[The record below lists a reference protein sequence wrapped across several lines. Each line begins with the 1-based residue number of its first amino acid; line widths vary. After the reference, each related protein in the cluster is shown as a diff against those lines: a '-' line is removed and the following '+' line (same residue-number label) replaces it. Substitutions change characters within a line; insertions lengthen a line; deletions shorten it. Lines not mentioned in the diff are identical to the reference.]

1 MKLNQTLTILALAAG
16 GLFAGSLALQAQT
29 STNAPPPLRAR
40 GLNFDNIAKQLDLTE
55 AQKPKVKAVIDDYNQ
70 KMIDLRKDSSIAPTE
85 LRSKIKEIYDAMTA
99 KLKAI
104 LTADQFAKWQKIG
117 AGGSRPIPATG
128 ATPAGPPAPQ
138 K

>member
-1 MKLNQTLTILALAAG
+1 
-16 GLFAGSLALQAQT
+16 
-29 STNAPPPLRAR
+29 
-40 GLNFDNIAKQLDLTE
+40 
-55 AQKPKVKAVIDDYNQ
+55 
-70 KMIDLRKDSSIAPTE
+70 MIDLRKDSSIAPTE

-104 LTADQFAKWQKIG
+104 LTDDQFAKWQKIG

>member
-55 AQKPKVKAVIDDYNQ
+55 AQSQKSKPS
-70 KMIDLRKDSSIAPTE
+70 L
-85 LRSKIKEIYDAMTA
+85 MTTT
-99 KLKAI
+99 KK
-104 LTADQFAKWQKIG
+104 
-117 AGGSRPIPATG
+117 
-128 ATPAGPPAPQ
+128 
-138 K
+138 